1 MVNPEYQTTMS
12 LLNDVEVVSYRW
24 DKQRYCIANETFPDD
39 PDHDDGHVCG
49 VDCDKSPEDPCNYY
63 LNWERG
69 TIGFVAED
77 LGEVIPQVTN
87 IDRHTGAN
95 TAIDGLAMS
104 AVIVK
109 ALQEIDAR
117 LSALEKA

>member
-1 MVNPEYQTTMS
+1 MS